1 MISNY
6 NPEWQDNRINFILKH
21 YPVEFF
27 QGKRILELGSFN
39 GYIGYRFS
47 LMGADVHCLEGRQDN
62 VDNIRRDYP
71 SLNVELANL
80 DTPDWRWGNWDII
93 INFGLYYHLEHY
105 HKEHMI
111 NCLNNCKLMFFE
123 SVIYD
128 SSDSEL
134 YIAHES
140 GYDQSLT
147 DKAGTPST
155 SYLEEIYKE
164 ANVKFTKYSSAE
176 LNAHGHHYDWEDK
189 NSKVI
194 DRYARRFWIVS
205 MS

>member
-111 NCLNNCKLMFFE
+111 YIIKNYNDVIKTNIYLQSSKFNNMNFVMKQLVLDIFAKLSVNIPGTIGYYEDDMVDLKFLHMFF
-123 SVIYD
+123 D
-128 SSDSEL
+128 SRHVHL
-134 YIAHES
+134 
-140 GYDQSLT
+140 
-147 DKAGTPST
+147 
-155 SYLEEIYKE
+155 
-164 ANVKFTKYSSAE
+164 
-176 LNAHGHHYDWEDK
+176 
-189 NSKVI
+189 
-194 DRYARRFWIVS
+194 
-205 MS
+205 